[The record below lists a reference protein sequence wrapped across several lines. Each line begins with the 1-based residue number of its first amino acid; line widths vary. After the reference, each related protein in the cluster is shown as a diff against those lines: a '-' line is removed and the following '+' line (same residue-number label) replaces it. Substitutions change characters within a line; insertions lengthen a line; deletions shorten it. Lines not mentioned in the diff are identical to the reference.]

1 MQLQIGL
8 SLLLFGSQVVSQSC
22 VPVHLI
28 VARGSF
34 ESQGEGIASS
44 LSSLIKRSVPGAT
57 SEALVYPAVMPYS
70 GSMDVGTER
79 IKQIIAKYAKS
90 CPQTKLVLLGYSQG
104 GAVIV
109 DALCG
114 ASYNSKIGKHTNGLT
129 KEEGKQIVLAL
140 SFGDPRFVPGMPY
153 NLGTNSKS
161 PGVSS
166 LHSVRCLSCNQF
178 AANFENYNIK
188 DADYLKLFARDNKE
202 AQCPLF
208 GRIIKSWCDANDS
221 RCASGS
227 SLQVHLSYINKYSNV
242 ALQYVLQALKA

>member
-1 MQLQIGL
+1 MRLQIGFL
-8 SLLLFGSQVVSQSC
+8 LLLFGGQVAPQSC
-22 VPVHLI
+22 PPVHMI

-34 ESQGEGIASS
+34 EAQGEGIAST
-44 LSSLIKRSVPGAT
+44 LSTTIKRSVPGTT

-114 ASYNSKIGKHTNGLT
+114 ASYNSKIGKHTNGIT
-129 KEEGKQIVLAL
+129 QEEGKQIVLAL

-166 LHSVRCLSCNQF
+166 LHSVRFLSCN
-178 AANFENYNIK
+178 
-188 DADYLKLFARDNKE
+188 
-202 AQCPLF
+202 
-208 GRIIKSWCDANDS
+208 
-221 RCASGS
+221 
-227 SLQVHLSYINKYSNV
+227 HLLLTSKITISKM
-242 ALQYVLQALKA
+242 LTI